1 MLIQNF
7 ILDFILNP
15 WFLLS
20 LIFWI
25 MVGLAIV
32 LLKNKKKAYSV
43 FFPLLAIFR
52 TRRLNKIIT
61 RISRKGPKFWRIFWN
76 IGIFVS
82 FGFTIYG
89 FYFLFSN
96 VISLIFTP
104 KIENVIIPLIP
115 GVTIELPI
123 FFYLILPLLF
133 IITTHEFS
141 HGISASVD
149 GVEIKSTGVLGV
161 GIFYMVGFGAFVE
174 VDERELNSTKFSS
187 KTRLRIAAAGTY
199 ANAIVAGIGFLL
211 LILFPYITAPWYVQV
226 TSIYSVLEP
235 TQGGFNHGNLQP
247 GDAIIAIKKQGEPD
261 HSYVYLDENK
271 GINLGYILN
280 NRSKI
285 KCSIGDNLTFK
296 VYNPNVDT
304 FFERNVTLGPR
315 YHLNISYVYVSNNEL
330 KITFNFT
337 SNQETSIMITKIN
350 GTQINVSSGK
360 TLEFFL
366 TNFNLKALNFSTNG
380 GKDYIVRAQ
389 VVGVFVGV
397 QTTVFWMYK
406 NDIAKFLTPF
416 WPEFW
421 LKEIMW
427 LFVIGF
433 SVALFNM
440 LPIPA
445 FDGDRIVKEIV
456 NRIFGASYTKKK
468 IKTDKFEY
476 EGKNLECNLSEYRVE
491 KVIQVKIYPTSDKK
505 INENEFI
512 LLGEKNYELVDKIGD
527 GFKDTVSITL
537 PENTSI
543 KPGTLF
549 EVKYESLHDENK
561 KHKKIVL
568 TTIRVIATSLLLANF
583 LLSFLKFGVNLF
595 WM

>member
-104 KIENVIIPLIP
+104 KIENAIIPLIP

-161 GIFYMVGFGAFVE
+161 GIFYIVGFGAFVE

-187 KTRLRIAAAGTY
+187 I
-199 ANAIVAGIGFLL
+199 
-211 LILFPYITAPWYVQV
+211 
-226 TSIYSVLEP
+226 
-235 TQGGFNHGNLQP
+235 
-247 GDAIIAIKKQGEPD
+247 
-261 HSYVYLDENK
+261 
-271 GINLGYILN
+271 
-280 NRSKI
+280 
-285 KCSIGDNLTFK
+285 
-296 VYNPNVDT
+296 
-304 FFERNVTLGPR
+304 
-315 YHLNISYVYVSNNEL
+315 
-330 KITFNFT
+330 
-337 SNQETSIMITKIN
+337 
-350 GTQINVSSGK
+350 
-360 TLEFFL
+360 
-366 TNFNLKALNFSTNG
+366 
-380 GKDYIVRAQ
+380 
-389 VVGVFVGV
+389 
-397 QTTVFWMYK
+397 
-406 NDIAKFLTPF
+406 
-416 WPEFW
+416 
-421 LKEIMW
+421 
-427 LFVIGF
+427 
-433 SVALFNM
+433 
-440 LPIPA
+440 
-445 FDGDRIVKEIV
+445 
-456 NRIFGASYTKKK
+456 
-468 IKTDKFEY
+468 
-476 EGKNLECNLSEYRVE
+476 
-491 KVIQVKIYPTSDKK
+491 DKK
-505 INENEFI
+505 C
-512 LLGEKNYELVDKIGD
+512 KIE
-527 GFKDTVSITL
+527 
-537 PENTSI
+537 P
-543 KPGTLF
+543 
-549 EVKYESLHDENK
+549 
-561 KHKKIVL
+561 
-568 TTIRVIATSLLLANF
+568 
-583 LLSFLKFGVNLF
+583 LK
-595 WM
+595 